1 MLESPL
7 TRRVC
12 IGNCICLVNRFL
24 SSAFVLVPVLFMAGC
39 SGVRLDPDLCRNCRG
54 DACRLACGVCAGEG
68 QLFVREDL
76 ETCVW
81 CHGSG
86 RRWERVPVRRV
97 EKQSDG
103 SEKVV
108 TRWVTRRVWCSHC
121 GGRGSWRKRVFE
133 ACKPC
138 QGSGAG
144 EYPFVCAV
152 CEGTGERT
160 KGRRPERN
168 WVEAP

>member
-1 MLESPL
+1 MRS
-7 TRRVC
+7 
-12 IGNCICLVNRFL
+12 GNCILVVNSFL
-24 SSAFVLVPVLFMAGC
+24 SNALFFTLILFLWGC
-39 SGVRLDPDLCRNCRG
+39 SVTRLDPTLCRNCQG
-54 DACRLACGVCAGEG
+54 DACRLACGVCVGEG
-68 QLFVREDL
+68 QQFVREEL

-86 RRWERVPVRRV
+86 RRWERVPVRRL

-108 TRWVTRRVWCSHC
+108 TRWVMRRVWCRHC
-121 GGRGSWRKRVFE
+121 GGRGAWRKRVFE
-133 ACKPC
+133 PCKPC
-138 QGSGAG
+138 KGSGSG

-152 CEGTGERT
+152 CDGTGERT
-160 KGRRPERN
+160 KGSKPERK